1 VPNFHAR
8 PPTYR
13 PPPKVLKRQSH
24 KYFPLLIVLVVL
36 LVLVLEPLF
45 PGTNSPQASAKFADT
60 EEQPALRQLVRTM
73 ESSRNFSRKTSEIMG
88 LLKTRVIPAAA
99 VLMVLSAAPQ
109 SHGDDAYLHRIGPAP
124 LRFSLAAA
132 TFSFHLPAILL
143 PPTAPTNST
152 ELAAGTNSVSTNSA
166 SIPFATVPLPPNFV
180 PPPAVADPT
189 NHSVQTASASD
200 LLVVSPQML
209 TEYFQP
215 GSEGTNSAA
224 SDTLPAPGFTPP
236 LIHPS
241 SQATYRNP

>member
-1 VPNFHAR
+1 
-8 PPTYR
+8 
-13 PPPKVLKRQSH
+13 
-24 KYFPLLIVLVVL
+24 
-36 LVLVLEPLF
+36 
-45 PGTNSPQASAKFADT
+45 
-60 EEQPALRQLVRTM
+60 M